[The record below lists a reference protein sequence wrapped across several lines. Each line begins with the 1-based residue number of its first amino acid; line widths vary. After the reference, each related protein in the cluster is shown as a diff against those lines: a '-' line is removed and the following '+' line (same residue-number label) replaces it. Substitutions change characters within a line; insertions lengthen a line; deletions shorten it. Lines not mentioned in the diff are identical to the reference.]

1 MNQGARAVVG
11 RAGFI
16 VMAMFAGV
24 LGTGGCASDGDPVH
38 RDFAVVSNAWTRE
51 NPLGTV
57 AISEAV
63 VFWVAKTV
71 PKGDESFTRQVFRY
85 RVDRLPLEGDA
96 RPYWLR
102 FTGKVQTGQLT
113 TAFETR
119 PRPVARPAPA
129 APRDE
134 DTEEMGMAMP
144 ETGVVVVNGTAPLIA
159 VKKATVS
166 SIGTT
171 FAIEA
176 NSSDWLLT
184 VLATDG
190 DHKVLVHFPESR
202 VLAKELAVGESIRYG
217 NGATTPEGGTREDG
231 SPAANDLRDYA
242 NWILSQTP

>member
-1 MNQGARAVVG
+1 
-11 RAGFI
+11 
-16 VMAMFAGV
+16 
-24 LGTGGCASDGDPVH
+24 
-38 RDFAVVSNAWTRE
+38 
-51 NPLGTV
+51 
-57 AISEAV
+57 
-63 VFWVAKTV
+63 
-71 PKGDESFTRQVFRY
+71 
-85 RVDRLPLEGDA
+85 
-96 RPYWLR
+96 
-102 FTGKVQTGQLT
+102 
-113 TAFETR
+113 
-119 PRPVARPAPA
+119 
-129 APRDE
+129 
-134 DTEEMGMAMP
+134 MAMP